1 MINEG
6 GLDGKRIS
14 ANGRGETNPVASND
28 TPEGRAK
35 NRRTEII
42 LTPQLDKILQILNT
56 N

>member
-1 MINEG
+1 MIQYGVGAE
-6 GLDGKRIS
+6 RIS
-14 ANGRGETNPVASND
+14 SMGRGETMPVASND

-42 LTPQLDKILQILNT
+42 LTPQLDKILEILNT